1 MRVPL
6 LHTFMH
12 MRIRWKL
19 VTLIGFVFAIFTCF
33 FLLYIPHR
41 VEEIGES
48 ALAAKAR
55 VVTAMTAASVT
66 PALLFQDTIQISEE
80 LRTAML
86 SNDVRYAVVVDDHG
100 GVQASLN
107 MPEAIRCDY
116 LETSFK
122 GNIAEAVDVWQTRE
136 KIGHRNTDLGELYMG
151 FSRIEVGTRKSQ
163 VRTETAVITLAVFV
177 VGLLSVIAIS
187 GAVTSHLKSVVATAR
202 AVSAG
207 DLQSRASEGFGDEVG
222 ELAKAFNTMLDNLTV
237 ARRNLEE
244 ANKELETRVMLRTQA
259 LNDEV
264 AGHRRTEESLRLT
277 EQRQRQIIDLVP
289 DFIFAKDQDGRF
301 LVANEAVARAYGTTV
316 DLLLGK
322 KDADFAH
329 SEEEIQ
335 QFRQTDM
342 EVIASGNQKLI
353 PEELITIATGEVRTL
368 QTVKIPFILSGSTG
382 RSVLGVSTD
391 ITALKAAE
399 RELKISLR
407 EKDVLLKEIHHRVK
421 NNLQIINSLLNLQAS
436 DLKDPLLVEILRA
449 SQNRIRSMALVHE
462 RLYSSGNLAGIDFGE
477 YLSLVAGQLLRTYE
491 RPGVQCEVISDQV
504 TLSVNSAIP
513 CGLIANE
520 LITNA
525 LKHAFPSR
533 EEGQIEVSFRKHE
546 DDLVELVVRDD
557 GIGLPPSLNVHTAES
572 MGLTLVTSLTQ
583 QLHGTLAVESSNG
596 SCFHVRF
603 RLRND

>member
-1 MRVPL
+1 
-6 LHTFMH
+6 
-12 MRIRWKL
+12 
-19 VTLIGFVFAIFTCF
+19 F

-41 VEEIGES
+41 VGEIGES

-80 LRTAML
+80 LQTAML
-86 SNDVRYAVVVDDHG
+86 SNDVRYAVVVDDRG
-100 GVQASLN
+100 EVQASLN

-122 GNIAEAVDVWQTRE
+122 GNIAEAVNVWQTRE
-136 KIGHRNTDLGELYMG
+136 KIGHLRTDLGELYMG
-151 FSRIEVGTRKSQ
+151 FSRIEVDTRKSQ
-163 VRTETAVITLAVFV
+163 VRTETAVITLAVFLA
-177 VGLLSVIAIS
+177 GILSVIAIS
-187 GAVTSHLKSVVATAR
+187 GAVTSHLKGVVTTAR

-207 DLQSRASEGFGDEVG
+207 DLHSRASEGFGDEVG
-222 ELAKAFNTMLDNLTV
+222 ELAKAFNTMLDNLTI

-264 AGHRRTEESLRLT
+264 ADHKRTEESLRLT

-301 LVANEAVARAYGTTV
+301 VVANEAVARAYGTTV

-322 KDADFAH
+322 KDADFAQ
-329 SEEEIQ
+329 SEEEVRH
-335 QFRQTDM
+335 FRQADM
-342 EVIASGNQKLI
+342 EVIASGTQKLI
-353 PEELITIATGEVRTL
+353 PEEPITIATGEVRTL
-368 QTVKIPFILSGSTG
+368 QTVRIPFTLSGSTG
-382 RSVLGVSTD
+382 KSVLGVSTD
-391 ITALKAAE
+391 ITALKAVE

-436 DLKDPLLVEILRA
+436 DLKDPLIVDILRA

-477 YLSLVAGQLLRTYE
+477 YLTLVAGQLLRTYE
-491 RPGVQCEVISDQV
+491 RPGVQCKVISDQV

-520 LITNA
+520 LLTNA

-533 EEGQIEVSFRKHE
+533 EEGHIEVTFRKHE
-546 DDLVELVVRDD
+546 DDIVELVVRDD

-583 QLHGTLAVESSNG
+583 QLHGTLAVESSSG
-596 SCFHVRF
+596 SSFHVRF
-603 RLRND
+603 RPRND